1 VAAENWMTGIGD
13 LPPTDIAHRIAQRAL
28 DQGILEETEFS
39 QLISCFSSLPTL
51 DGCGLDPLDGQR
63 FIRTNLQLI
72 ELCLKETTAPR
83 KGFVNPLLKRE
94 LERHR
99 QISGGQRWELGKVSE
114 TGRRGS
120 DRRFTFGQVKENPD
134 DPDDPSFFC
143 GVWLADCD
151 GIEKRI
157 VFAITA
163 DAIPG
168 SVDWSPKEIQSD
180 EDRNM
185 EALVRARGA
194 HPWSLQVDGD
204 SPLGQWIATLAG
216 TSNIGQHSG
225 HIPLGVLSEAVRR
238 DLEPRGLTHL
248 LLGPSRRDPPTRPWH
263 TGSFLLRVGEG
274 FDFNWSGFAIDHR
287 RDILV
292 EASCTVGV
300 RGKILGLMES

>member
-1 VAAENWMTGIGD
+1 MAAENWMTGIGD
-13 LPPTDIAHRIAQRAL
+13 LPPTDVAHRIAQRAL
-28 DQGILEETEFS
+28 DQDILAETEYS
-39 QLISCFSSLPTL
+39 ELISCFSSLPTL

-72 ELCLKETTAPR
+72 ERCLKEPTAPR

-99 QISGGQRWELGKVSE
+99 QISGGQRWELGRVSE
-114 TGRRGS
+114 TARRGS

-151 GIEKRI
+151 GVEKRI

-274 FDFNWSGFAIDHR
+274 FDFNWSGYAIDHR